1 MDYGLLPMTFLY
13 LKAVHII
20 FIVTWFAGLFY
31 MPRLFVY
38 ITEAHAKPEPEKS
51 ILLKQLK
58 MMASRLWYGITWPS
72 AIVTLGI
79 GTSLIINQPE
89 WLQHGFM
96 HIKLTL
102 VFFLYVYHFSLHY
115 LFNLL
120 KKDNVK
126 YSSQQLRFWN
136 EVATL
141 FLISIVFLIVLKS
154 ALSMVWGLAGLLTIT
169 FLIVVGIRI
178 YKKNRK

>member
-1 MDYGLLPMTFLY
+1 MTSLY

-38 ITEAHAKPEPEKS
+38 ILESHQKPEPERS
-51 ILLKQLK
+51 ILLRQLI

-72 AIVTLGI
+72 AVITLGM
-79 GTSLIINQPE
+79 GAALLIHQPE
-89 WLQHGFM
+89 WLQQGYM

-102 VFFLYVYHFSLHY
+102 VFLLYCYHFSLHY
-115 LFNLL
+115 LFNQFRKGLTR
-120 KKDNVK
+120 
-126 YSSQQLRFWN
+126 YSSQQMRLWN

-141 FLISIVFLIVLKS
+141 FLISIVFIIVLKN
-154 ALSMVWGLAGLLTIT
+154 ALSMVWGLAGLLGVTA
-169 FLIVVGIRI
+169 LILAGMAI
-178 YKKNRK
+178 YKNYRPKR

>member
-1 MDYGLLPMTFLY
+1 MTFLY

-38 ITEAHAKPEPEKS
+38 IVESHQKSEPEKS
-51 ILLKQLK
+51 ILLRQLN

-72 AIVTLGI
+72 AIITLGL
-79 GTSLIINQPE
+79 GTAMLVHQPE
-89 WLQHGFM
+89 WLQAGFM

-102 VFFLYVYHFSLHY
+102 VLFLYGYHFSLQY
-115 LFNLL
+115 LFNQFRKGL
-120 KKDNVK
+120 VP
-126 YSSQQLRFWN
+126 YSSQQMRLWN

-141 FLISIVFLIVLKS
+141 FLISIVFIIVLKN
-154 ALSMVWGLAGLLTIT
+154 ALSMVWGLAGLLAVTL
-169 FLIVVGIRI
+169 LILAGMAI
-178 YKKNRK
+178 YKRYRKHK

>member
-1 MDYGLLPMTFLY
+1 MTFLY

-20 FIVTWFAGLFY
+20 FIVAWFAGLFY
-31 MPRLFVY
+31 MPRIFIY
-38 ITEAHAKPEPEKS
+38 IVEAHGKPEPEKF

-58 MMASRLWYGITWPS
+58 MMASRLWFAITWPS
-72 AIVTLGI
+72 AIITLGV

-89 WLQHGFM
+89 WLQQGFM

-102 VFFLYVYHFSLHY
+102 VFLLYLYHFSLHVI
-115 LFNLL
+115 FRQL
-120 KKDNVK
+120 KSDVVK

-141 FLISIVFLIVLKS
+141 FLISIVFIIVLKS
-154 ALSMVWGLAGLLTIT
+154 ALSMVWGLIGLITISI
-169 FLIVVGIRI
+169 LIAAGIRI
-178 YKKNRK
+178 YKKFRK

>member
-1 MDYGLLPMTFLY
+1 MAFLY

-31 MPRLFVY
+31 MPRIFIY
-38 ITEAHAKPEPEKS
+38 IVEAHGKPEPEKS

-58 MMASRLWYGITWPS
+58 MMASRLWFAITWPS
-72 AIVTLGI
+72 AIITLGV

-89 WLQHGFM
+89 WLQQGYM

-102 VFFLYVYHFSLHY
+102 VFLLYLYQFSLHVI
-115 LFNLL
+115 FRQL
-120 KKDNVK
+120 KSDVVK

-141 FLISIVFLIVLKS
+141 FLISIVFIIVLKS
-154 ALSMVWGLAGLLTIT
+154 ALSMLWGLIGLITISI
-169 FLIVVGIRI
+169 LITAGIRI
-178 YKKNRK
+178 YKKFRK

>member
-1 MDYGLLPMTFLY
+1 MTFLY

-38 ITEAHAKPEPEKS
+38 ILEAHPKPEPEKS
-51 ILLKQLK
+51 ILLRQLN

-72 AIVTLGI
+72 AVITLGL
-79 GTSLIINQPE
+79 GTAMLVHQPE

-102 VFFLYVYHFSLHY
+102 VFFLYAYHFSLHY
-115 LFNLL
+115 LFNQLR
-120 KKDNVK
+120 NGVAK
-126 YSSQQLRFWN
+126 YSSQQMRLWN

-141 FLISIVFLIVLKS
+141 FLISIVFIIVLKN
-154 ALSMVWGLAGLLTIT
+154 ALSMVWGLAGLTGVT
-169 FLIVVGIRI
+169 ALILAGVVI
-178 YKKNRK
+178 YKKYRKHKK

>member
-1 MDYGLLPMTFLY
+1 MTFLY

-38 ITEAHAKPEPEKS
+38 ITEAHEKSEPEKS

-72 AIVTLGI
+72 AVITLGM
-79 GTSLIINQPE
+79 GTALLINQSE

-96 HIKLTL
+96 HMKLTL
-102 VFFLYVYHFSLHY
+102 VFFLYLYHFSLHAI
-115 LFNLL
+115 LKNLER
-120 KKDNVK
+120 DIVK
-126 YSSQQLRFWN
+126 YTSQQLRLWN

-141 FLISIVFLIVLKS
+141 FLISIVFIIVLKN
-154 ALSMVWGLAGLLTIT
+154 ALSMAWGLAGLLVVT
-169 FLIVVGIRI
+169 FLILAGIRL
-178 YKKNRK
+178 YKKYRSK